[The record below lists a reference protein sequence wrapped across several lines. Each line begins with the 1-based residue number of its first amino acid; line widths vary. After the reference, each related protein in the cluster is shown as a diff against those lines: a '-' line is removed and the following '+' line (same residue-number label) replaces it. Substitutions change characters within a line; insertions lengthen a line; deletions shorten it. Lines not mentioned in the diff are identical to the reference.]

1 MTSVPTSTT
10 APPEPQDPPGP
21 RATLWSALHPV
32 LLRLHF
38 YAGIL
43 VGPFLLVA
51 AVTGLLY
58 SVSPQLEAVAH
69 RHELTVDAVGTTR
82 LDLDEQ
88 VAAAR
93 AAHPEGAV
101 VQVRP
106 AATPDGT
113 TRVVLAVDDVPA
125 GKDRTV
131 FVDPYTAEVRGA
143 LVTSTGFLPV
153 RWTLDDLH
161 RHLLLGEPG
170 RVYSETAASWL
181 WVVVLGGVAM
191 WVARSARRGR
201 WRRLV
206 VPERVRPGRRRTLSW
221 HGVVGLVVALGLLVL
236 SVTGMTWSTFA
247 GANVGELRSAAGWT
261 TTRLD
266 TALPGAAS
274 GEEDPHAEH
283 RVGDGSPDAALTA
296 GIGADG
302 VLAVALAAGLREPL
316 SLTPPADAT
325 HVWGVAEQGGG
336 WPTRADSLAIDPM
349 NGAVVQR
356 VDFADQ
362 HLVAKLAHWGI
373 YAHMGELFGVA
384 NQVVLA
390 ALAVGLITLVVLGYR
405 MWWQRRPTRA
415 VGSGPGPLLPRG
427 ALGRAPR
434 VLAATLLVA
443 AAVVGWVVPLFGVP
457 LLVFLL
463 VDVVLGVRAR
473 RRRDVP
479 A

>member
-1 MTSVPTSTT
+1 MTSTPTSTEAPQPD
-10 APPEPQDPPGP
+10 APPDPPAHGS
-21 RATLWSALHPV
+21 LWSAFQPV

-38 YAGIL
+38 YVGIL

-58 SVSPQLEAVAH
+58 SVSPQLEAVVH
-69 RHELTVDAVGTTR
+69 RHELTVDDVGATR
-82 LDLDEQ
+82 LDLADQ

-93 AAHPEGAV
+93 AAHPEGQV
-101 VQVRP
+101 VQVQP

-113 TRVVLAVDDVPA
+113 TRVVLAAADVPE

-131 FVDPYTAEVRGA
+131 FVDPYTAEVRGSLA
-143 LVTSTGFLPV
+143 TYTGFLPV

-161 RHLLLGEPG
+161 RNLLLGEPG
-170 RVYSETAASWL
+170 RVYSELAASWL

-206 VPERVRPGRRRTLSW
+206 VPEHTGPARRRTLSW

-236 SVTGMTWSTFA
+236 SATGMTWSVRA
-247 GANVGELRSAAGWT
+247 GANVGELRTAWGWT
-261 TTRLD
+261 TTYLD
-266 TALPGAAS
+266 TTLPGAAA

-283 RVGDGSPDAALTA
+283 RLGDGTPDAVLTA
-296 GIGADG
+296 GIGVDG
-302 VLAVALAAGLREPL
+302 VLAVARDEGLRDPL
-316 SLTPPADAT
+316 RLTPPADAT
-325 HVWGVAEQGGG
+325 HAWGVAEHGGG
-336 WPTRADSLAIDPM
+336 WPSRADSIAVDPM
-349 NGAVVQR
+349 DGAVVSR

-390 ALAVGLITLVVLGYR
+390 GLATGLITLVVLGYR
-405 MWWQRRPTRA
+405 MWWQRRPTREP
-415 VGSGPGPLLPRG
+415 GFGPGPLLPPG
-427 ALGRAPR
+427 ALRAAPR
-434 VLAATLLVA
+434 ALTVVVLALA
-443 AAVVGWVVPLFGVP
+443 ALVGWFIPLFGVP

-463 VDVVLGVRAR
+463 IDTALAAR
-473 RRRDVP
+473 HRRTTP